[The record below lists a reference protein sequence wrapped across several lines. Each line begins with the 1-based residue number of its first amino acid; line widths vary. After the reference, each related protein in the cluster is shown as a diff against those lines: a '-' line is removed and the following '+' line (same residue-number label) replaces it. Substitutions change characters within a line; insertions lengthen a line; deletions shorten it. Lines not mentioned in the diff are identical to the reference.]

1 MKLIY
6 PCQNIIGA
14 INLTNILIF
23 QFDIDKVHIP
33 RDLYF
38 VDYVPRDILNINMFL
53 LYFPYKNKLIFSFFR
68 MSGTYQDYALEAT
81 NPPFV
86 SNEPLNGTKIEQS
99 ILEPNETNL
108 EELENYDV
116 ASYLES
122 LLGPQRQPVEK
133 VCHIF

>member
-1 MKLIY
+1 M
-6 PCQNIIGA
+6 
-14 INLTNILIF
+14 F
-23 QFDIDKVHIP
+23 V
-33 RDLYF
+33 LYS
-38 VDYVPRDILNINMFL
+38 PG
-53 LYFPYKNKLIFSFFR
+53 KNKLIFSFFR
-68 MSGTYQDYALEAT
+68 MSGTYQVALEAT

-99 ILEPNETNL
+99 LLEPNDTNL

>member
-23 QFDIDKVHIP
+23 QFDIDKVHIS
-33 RDLYF
+33 RYIYF
-38 VDYVPRDILNINMFL
+38 VEYVPNMSL

-99 ILEPNETNL
+99 LLEPNDTNL

>member
-1 MKLIY
+1 M
-6 PCQNIIGA
+6 
-14 INLTNILIF
+14 
-23 QFDIDKVHIP
+23 
-33 RDLYF
+33 F
-38 VDYVPRDILNINMFL
+38 V

-133 VCHIF
+133 VCHIFWLSESMHINKYQNHLYSRKYNRKCTFIYSWSLWPLYMLRWQ

>member
-1 MKLIY
+1 
-6 PCQNIIGA
+6 
-14 INLTNILIF
+14 
-23 QFDIDKVHIP
+23 
-33 RDLYF
+33 
-38 VDYVPRDILNINMFL
+38 MFL
-53 LYFPYKNKLIFSFFR
+53 LYFPYKNKLIFPFFR

-99 ILEPNETNL
+99 LLEPNETNL